1 MKKFTF
7 KDDVRKVG
15 DLIPDPDNP
24 RINDDAVPALV
35 EGIKKVG
42 FVNPIVIDKD
52 NHVLAGHT
60 RLKAAI
66 ELGMEEVPVRI
77 ATNYTKAEKIAFSLM
92 DNKISE
98 LSGWD
103 MPKLD
108 IKLKELDLLDTSK
121 VFDMSE
127 FGFDVDDINSYDDFA
142 KPSEKAEDYEEGEI
156 IDMGDVQSSPGNK
169 VLVMLDTA
177 EDAEALANRLMS
189 EGYECKVV

>member
-15 DLIPDPDNP
+15 ELIPDPDNP

-77 ATNYTKAEKIAFSLM
+77 ATNYTKAEKLAFSLM

-108 IKLKELDLLDTSK
+108 LKLKELELIDTSK
-121 VFDMSE
+121 LFDMSE

-142 KPSEKAEDYEEGEI
+142 KPSDDSEDYEEGEI
-156 IDMGDVQSSPGNK
+156 IDMDNVKSSAGSR
-169 VLVMLDTA
+169 VLVSLDTP

-189 EGYECKVV
+189 EGYECKII